1 MSDAPSLTKCF
12 LCGWSFQYGPHVY
25 AGRPIP
31 EWGRIMVC
39 NRCRHSNHDG
49 IPLGRFPHLER
60 HLQSM
65 DIEVKLN
72 AQGWIGWPGPS
83 D

>member
-12 LCGWSFQYGPHVY
+12 LCGWSLQYGPQVY
-25 AGRPIP
+25 AGRPIRK
-31 EWGRIMVC
+31 WGSIMVC
-39 NRCRHSNHDG
+39 NNCRKKNGDG
-49 IPLGRFPHLER
+49 IVPGEFPHLER

-65 DIEVKLN
+65 GVATNLN
-72 AQGWIGWPGPS
+72 EQGRIKWP